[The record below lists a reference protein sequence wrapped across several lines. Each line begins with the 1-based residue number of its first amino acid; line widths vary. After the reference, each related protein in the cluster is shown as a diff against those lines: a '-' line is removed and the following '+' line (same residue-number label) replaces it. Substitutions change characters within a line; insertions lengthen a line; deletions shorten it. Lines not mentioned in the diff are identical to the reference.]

1 MKRPERW
8 REGPRT
14 AAWFLHTLAQ
24 RLPKGLRPPQDSHC
38 HHREYL
44 SDPARLK
51 SLHRPLARLVFAAAE
66 QLASSEESV
75 SAALLLTLTCLWYSE
90 GQDALG

>member
-1 MKRPERW
+1 MVS
-8 REGPRT
+8 
-14 AAWFLHTLAQ
+14 AHTFT
-24 RLPKGLRPPQDSHC
+24 RLPEGLRPPQDSDC
-38 HHREYL
+38 HHQEYL

-75 SAALLLTLTCLWYSE
+75 SAALLLTLTSTLWYSE
-90 GQDALG
+90 GQDASG